1 MNKDKDY
8 LKIRKEEMM
17 LNKRL
22 GQDMKFKIAYATIMN
37 EKGGRDNYR
46 IDVIS
51 YDPGEDTK
59 ILYNEVVDYIDKE
72 LCLDIN
78 TKEGNVIMMS
88 EEDYN
93 SLIESL
99 YLAGIPGMYE
109 SIVEG
114 ANTKLEDCEKIEW
127 K

>member
-1 MNKDKDY
+1 MMNTNITKARAELYKLASSCIKY
-8 LKIRKEEMM
+8 
-17 LNKRL
+17 N
-22 GQDMKFKIAYATIMN
+22 N
-37 EKGGRDNYR
+37 
-46 IDVIS
+46 VI
-51 YDPGEDTK
+51 
-59 ILYNEVVDYIDKE
+59 N
-72 LCLDIN
+72 IN

-93 SLIESL
+93 SLMESL

-114 ANTKLEDCEKIEW
+114 ANTNLEDCEKIEW

>member
-1 MNKDKDY
+1 MLFYVRYGCDNDKNY
-8 LKIRKEEMM
+8 LIVESE
-17 LNKRL
+17 
-22 GQDMKFKIAYATIMN
+22 
-37 EKGGRDNYR
+37 
-46 IDVIS
+46 
-51 YDPGEDTK
+51 
-59 ILYNEVVDYIDKE
+59 NEVQVYDRFMGEADDCFDSVDCGVY
-72 LCLDIN
+72 
-78 TKEGNVIMMS
+78 

-93 SLIESL
+93 SLMESL

>member
-1 MNKDKDY
+1 MMNTNITNARAE
-8 LKIRKEEMM
+8 L
-17 LNKRL
+17 
-22 GQDMKFKIAYATIMN
+22 FKLASSCIKYN
-37 EKGGRDNYR
+37 N
-46 IDVIS
+46 VI
-51 YDPGEDTK
+51 
-59 ILYNEVVDYIDKE
+59 N
-72 LCLDIN
+72 IN

-93 SLIESL
+93 NLMESL

-114 ANTKLEDCEKIEW
+114 ANTPLEECETIKW